1 MLVEPNEKS
10 RVLATL
16 VLVGISGDL
25 VVPKVNPELVA
36 LEVGFSL
43 AFPVSLEV
51 ERELSESFGASLVP
65 KEKFRE
71 VCGCKIV
78 EVVVVTAFDAVVT
91 ATAGGFEPSIP
102 DDEVGAS
109 LVDVFG
115 AVDAPNKMEIDGA
128 VSVVATALLEAASV
142 VPKEKINGFELP
154 AINMS
159 PFIAWLVI

>member
-16 VLVGISGDL
+16 VLVGISGAL

-91 ATAGGFEPSIP
+91 ATAGGFEP
-102 DDEVGAS
+102 
-109 LVDVFG
+109 
-115 AVDAPNKMEIDGA
+115 
-128 VSVVATALLEAASV
+128 
-142 VPKEKINGFELP
+142 
-154 AINMS
+154 
-159 PFIAWLVI
+159 

>member
-91 ATAGGFEPSIP
+91 ATAPKLN
-102 DDEVGAS
+102 AS
-109 LVDVFG
+109 QLLHLRVSTRLHPRGVIRIHAIAMCSKVLNSVF
-115 AVDAPNKMEIDGA
+115 
-128 VSVVATALLEAASV
+128 
-142 VPKEKINGFELP
+142 
-154 AINMS
+154 MS
-159 PFIAWLVI
+159 RLK